1 MRSHH
6 RNHLKNLSNPAYV
19 YRGGF
24 STPGRK
30 SSNANANRTDKPRKK
45 PNPKRRSSSQE
56 SEETIGVESQ
66 SQSPVSAQT
75 FIDLGAFSLQAGIG
89 SFGQLLSHYVIANMV
104 PVDCTLSFPEVV
116 ESPTVQSDDDISW
129 EEFVNTD

>member
-6 RNHLKNLSNPAYV
+6 RNHLKNLNNPAYV

-30 SSNANANRTDKPRKK
+30 SSVNRTDKHCKK

-56 SEETIGVESQ
+56 SQETIHVEIQ
-66 SQSPVSAQT
+66 SQCPVTAQT

-89 SFGQLLSHYVIANMV
+89 SLGPLLSHYVIANMV
-104 PVDCTLSFPEVV
+104 PGDCTLSFPEVV